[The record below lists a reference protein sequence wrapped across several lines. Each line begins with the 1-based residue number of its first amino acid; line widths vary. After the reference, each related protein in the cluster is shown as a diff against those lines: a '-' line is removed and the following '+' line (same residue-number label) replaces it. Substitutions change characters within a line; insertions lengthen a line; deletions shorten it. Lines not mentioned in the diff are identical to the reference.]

1 MTNNDIIFTESQKL
15 AEQGIIDYTGR
26 TFVFE
31 DADGNKT
38 EVKETEPIHTF
49 AAWKSLG
56 YKVKKGE
63 KAVAQ
68 FTIWKHSK
76 PKMESLPMQDGDGV
90 EYVDKGR
97 MFMKKASFF
106 RACQVEKMEV
116 KANG

>member
-1 MTNNDIIFTESQKL
+1 MTNADIIFNESQRL
-15 AEQGIIDYTGR
+15 AKEGIIGYTGKV
-26 TFVFE
+26 FIFE
-31 DADGNKT
+31 DADGNQI

-49 AAWKSLG
+49 AAWKQMG

-68 FTIWKHSK
+68 FTIWKHSA
-76 PKMESLPMQDGDGV
+76 PKVESLPDESG

-106 RACQVEKMEV
+106 RGCQVEKMEV
-116 KANG
+116 SA

>member
-31 DADGNKT
+31 DADGNEI
-38 EVKETEPIHTF
+38 EVRETEPIHTF

-76 PKMESLPMQDGDGV
+76 AKMTELPQPDGETALV
-90 EYVDKGR
+90 PDKGR

-106 RACQVEKMEV
+106 RACQVEKIEV
-116 KANG
+116 KANA

>member
-1 MTNNDIIFTESQKL
+1 MTNNDIIFAESQKL

-26 TFVFE
+26 TFIFE

-68 FTIWKHSK
+68 FVIWKHSK
-76 PKMESLPMQDGDGV
+76 PKMTELPQPDGETALV
-90 EYVDKGR
+90 PDKGR

-116 KANG
+116 KS

>member
-26 TFVFE
+26 TFIFE

-76 PKMESLPMQDGDGV
+76 PKMESLPDESG